1 MPLLQHIKGQLKL
14 IKEEPYPLEKD
25 MQALVEKNLDALLSL
40 ELVCSEFNI
49 KNRRMDTL
57 AFDTES
63 KAFVIIEYK
72 RGKNYSVV
80 DQGMAYLQLMLE
92 NKAEFIVEYNER
104 LNGKL
109 KRDDVDW
116 SQSRLIFV
124 APSFTTDQKAST
136 NFKDLNIGLME
147 VRRYSGDLF
156 NVIHHTASGSA
167 PSFKE
172 VAPNIKGA
180 SKVKQEIYSYTEE
193 THLENV
199 LPTILELYEKLKA
212 GILNLGD
219 GIIVSPKKQVIGFKG
234 QKVFCDV
241 EVQKKALKVVLN
253 LKKGTLT
260 DPKKITEDVSNVGH
274 WGNGDYRA
282 IIADDTEL
290 EYLLSLIKVA
300 YKKQA

>member
-1 MPLLQHIKGQLKL
+1 MPLLQHIKGQLRM

-40 ELVCSEFNI
+40 ELVCSEFII

-57 AFDTES
+57 AFDPES

-92 NKAEFIVEYNER
+92 NKAEFIVEYNEQ

-109 KRDDVDW
+109 KRYDVDW

-124 APSFTTDQKAST
+124 APSFTQDQKTST

-147 VRRYSGDLF
+147 VRRYTGDLF

-172 VAPNIKGA
+172 VAPNMKGV
-180 SKVKQEIYSYTEE
+180 SKVKHEIHSYTEE
-193 THLENV
+193 AHLKKADA
-199 LPTILELYEKLKA
+199 PILELYDKLKA
-212 GILNLGD
+212 GILNMGD
-219 GIIVSPKKQVIGFKG
+219 GILVSPKKQVIGFKV

-241 EVQKKALKVVLN
+241 EVQKKALKVVMN
-253 LKKGTLT
+253 LKKGAL
-260 DPKKITEDVSNVGH
+260 DDRKGLAKDVSGVGH
-274 WGNGDYRA
+274 WGNGDYRV
-282 IIADDTEL
+282 ILADDTEL
-290 EYLLSLIKVA
+290 EYLLSLIKQA
-300 YKKQA
+300 YKKQS